1 MAGQQ
6 GRRVRVRVRARRQNN
21 SPAAAAGEPG
31 DYSSSSLGGRVTTAH
46 QIDPVIIRFHYGKM
60 QRRKRHDVAN
70 ARDMTIGGDH
80 QPGNGGNILIVIDQW
95 IQPQRLL
102 QRMQVGRPL
111 ISQPSPSMTISG
123 VSSASGNSPA
133 MASRTSSGVTSP
145 APRQIH

>member
-1 MAGQQ
+1 
-6 GRRVRVRVRARRQNN
+6 
-21 SPAAAAGEPG
+21 
-31 DYSSSSLGGRVTTAH
+31 
-46 QIDPVIIRFHYGKM
+46 M

-111 ISQPSPSMTISG
+111 NKPAIAIDDNLWRLIS
-123 VSSASGNSPA
+123 VRVLSGNDAALSPCA
-133 MASRTSSGVTSP
+133 GTWL
-145 APRQIH
+145 